1 VRSMTRTTHDEDQ
14 LLDELAAALDSFAD
28 GPSSVSSIRQPEGLR
43 RAMQAAVSLGWAR
56 NANEGVVESLRE
68 ELTSFC
74 RSRAL
79 EAHYREH
86 PETRPSLAGVA
97 VALAELDHDPLADEP
112 ELIERAAKEIV
123 AVRPDADADDVLI
136 WAASLRYSRA

>member
-1 VRSMTRTTHDEDQ
+1 MKRNTESENEW
-14 LLDELAAALDSFAD
+14 LDELASALDTFAD

-43 RAMQAAVSLGWAR
+43 RAMQAAVALGWAR

-68 ELTSFC
+68 ELTAFC

-79 EAHYREH
+79 EAHFLEH
-86 PETRPSLAGVA
+86 PGARPSLAGVA

-112 ELIERAAKEIV
+112 ELIERAAREIV

-136 WAASLRYSRA
+136 WAASLRHSRG